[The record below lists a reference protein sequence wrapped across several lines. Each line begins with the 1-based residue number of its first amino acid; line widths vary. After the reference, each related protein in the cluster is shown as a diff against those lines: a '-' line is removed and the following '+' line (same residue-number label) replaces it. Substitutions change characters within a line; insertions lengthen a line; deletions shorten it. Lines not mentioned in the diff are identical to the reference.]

1 MVIRAHA
8 NRAVRP
14 APEVALSG
22 ITKRFGRTRALEA
35 VDLRL
40 QPGCIH
46 AILGENGAG
55 KSTLMRVLFGLIAPD
70 SGSIQVGGI
79 CTVYRSPRDA
89 ITAGV
94 GMVQQHFSNV
104 AAFTVAENVALGSRG
119 RFSPAEAARR
129 VLETSA
135 STGLELDPA
144 ALTSNLTVGAQQRL
158 EIIKALA
165 HGARVLILDEPTAV
179 LAPAEA
185 AQLLAW
191 LRSFA
196 TAGGS
201 VALVTHKVLEA
212 LGSADHISVL
222 RRGRLVVTGSTNHFT
237 ADALASAMFPDAP
250 TEMLA
255 PPSPGTAQ
263 SKRLVKAV
271 DLSLRGAQGE
281 TRIAHAS
288 FTIHAG
294 EIVGFAAVEQSGHSE
309 LLRAL
314 AGLFPVHTGEL
325 RLSGRVSY
333 VPEDRHRDAL
343 ILDFPLYENLALR
356 NAAARSGLMDWTD
369 FRHRTRDLLAEY
381 SIQAESPG
389 TTARQLSGGNQQR
402 FVLGRELE
410 PHPDL
415 LVVENPT
422 RGLDLRAT
430 MAIHQRLRM
439 AASAGAAVAIYSSD
453 IDEVLLLASRIL
465 VVFRG
470 TVREVPVVR
479 ELVGRA
485 MLGAP

>member
-1 MVIRAHA
+1 MVIRPRA
-8 NRAVRP
+8 NRPVRP
-14 APEVALSG
+14 APEVALSR

-40 QPGCIH
+40 RPGRIH

-55 KSTLMRVLFGLIAPD
+55 KSTLMRVLFGLVAPD

-79 CTVYRSPRDA
+79 HTVYRSPRDA
-89 ITAGV
+89 IAAGV

-104 AAFTVAENVALGSRG
+104 AAFTVAENVALGNRG
-119 RFSPAEAARR
+119 RFSPAAAARL
-129 VLETSA
+129 VLDTAASA
-135 STGLELDPA
+135 GLELDPS
-144 ALTSNLTVGAQQRL
+144 ALTSDLTVGAQQRL

-185 AQLLAW
+185 MQLLAW
-191 LRSFA
+191 LRRFA
-196 TAGGS
+196 AGGGT

-222 RRGRLVVTGSTNHFT
+222 RRGRLVTTGSTDHFT
-237 ADALASAMFPDAP
+237 ADALATAMFPDAP
-250 TEMLA
+250 TEM
-255 PPSPGTAQ
+255 PTRPSPGTAQ
-263 SKRLVKAV
+263 GKLLVEAV
-271 DLSLRGAQGE
+271 DLNLRGARGE
-281 TRIAHAS
+281 RRVANAS

-294 EIVGFAAVEQSGHSE
+294 EIVGFAAVERSGHSE

-314 AGLFPVHTGEL
+314 AGLFPVNAGEL

-356 NAAARSGLMDWTD
+356 NAAARSGLMDWSD
-369 FRHRTRDLLAEY
+369 FRHRTRVLLDEY
-381 SIQAESPG
+381 SVQAESPG

-410 PHPDL
+410 PRPDL

-430 MAIHQRLRM
+430 AAIHERLRT
-439 AASAGAAVAIYSSD
+439 AVSAGAAVAMYSSD

-470 TVREVPVVR
+470 TVREVPAVR